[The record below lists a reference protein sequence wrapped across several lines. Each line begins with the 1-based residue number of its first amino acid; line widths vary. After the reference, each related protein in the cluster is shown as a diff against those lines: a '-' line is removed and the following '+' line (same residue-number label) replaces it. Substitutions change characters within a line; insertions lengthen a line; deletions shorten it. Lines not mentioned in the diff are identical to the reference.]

1 MKQALVLVFA
11 IFAATVNASGW
22 DNAEAPFDGT
32 RKMTNKMSVEW
43 VTVDNIQATCESES
57 RKRGNKGF
65 GFPLQ
70 ACSFWNKNLLG
81 YVCTIYTKK
90 NPTIHTMGHELR
102 HCFQGNYH

>member
-1 MKQALVLVFA
+1 MKKALVIALAVFA
-11 IFAATVNASGW
+11 TVANASGW

-32 RKMTNKMSVEW
+32 HKMADKMAVEW
-43 VTVDNIQATCESES
+43 VTVDNIQTTCEAES
-57 RKRGNKGF
+57 RKRGNNGF

-70 ACSFWNKNLLG
+70 ACTFWTKHPQG

-90 NPTIHTMGHELR
+90 NPTIHTMGHEMR